1 MPPCPVEI
9 DTTFYPDADRDDRF
23 HRKLASLSIGAEANW
38 DRSGKLYI
46 HPYRFWSRRPLVHR
60 KNAKS
65 RMEESRQLAV
75 RAGALRLRR
84 SLFVC
89 VCQSLC
95 RNGSVAALWGCPS
108 DDDSLGLATR

>member
-1 MPPCPVEI
+1 MPLCPVEI
-9 DTTFYPDADRDDRF
+9 DTTFHPDADRDDRF
-23 HRKLASLSIGAEANW
+23 RSKLPSLSIDAEANW
-38 DRSGKLYI
+38 DRPGKLYV
-46 HPYRFWSRRPLVHR
+46 HPYRLWSRGALVHR
-60 KNAKS
+60 EDAKGH
-65 RMEESRQLAV
+65 MAESGQLAV

-95 RNGSVAALWGCPS
+95 RNGSVAALRRCPS